1 MSAKIKSYL
10 ISFSIVSIATLLSA
24 IAFFYFLPQFY
35 FPAFPWVF
43 IFLAALHAIL
53 HSLLLKKIN
62 LPPQKFVN
70 FFLLITTIKIFTLLL
85 GLAITLFFLK
95 NNALQ
100 IGVTVLI
107 LFFIYL
113 ILEVHILIKNFKK

>member
-1 MSAKIKSYL
+1 MHARIKSYL
-10 ISFSIVSIATLLSA
+10 ISFSIVSITTLLSA

-43 IFLAALHAIL
+43 IFIIILHAIL
-53 HSLLLKKIN
+53 HSTLLQKIN
-62 LPPQKFVN
+62 LPPQRFVN
-70 FFLLITTIKIFTLLL
+70 LFLLITTIKIFTLLV

-95 NNALQ
+95 NSALQ

-113 ILEVHILIKNFKK
+113 ILEVRILIKNFKK